1 MKPAADDFVDEI
13 DVFDGRQNR
22 IAFEQVLLSHNLISN
37 VKKPSE
43 RNLVFWVIE

>member
-22 IAFEQVLLSHNLISN
+22 IAFEQVLLSYNLISN